1 MCFTSCYLIGV
12 GDELTRAEARCVHCG
27 APGSIRDF
35 LKEGQYCSPQCAE
48 VNARK
53 YAQLPAICLIFKA
66 EPKMLNHFA
75 TIFMLIIVKVMYFSL
90 KLVKELNMAIV

>member
-1 MCFTSCYLIGV
+1 MQVAVAGT

-53 YAQLPAICLIFKA
+53 YVWLMYTIDFENETKNAWILWPGSVPADA
-66 EPKMLNHFA
+66 RKMPL
-75 TIFMLIIVKVMYFSL
+75 FSQ
-90 KLVKELNMAIV
+90 

>member
-1 MCFTSCYLIGV
+1 LEPQLQVTIAGI

-53 YAQLPAICLIFKA
+53 YVQLL
-66 EPKMLNHFA
+66 
-75 TIFMLIIVKVMYFSL
+75 Y
-90 KLVKELNMAIV
+90 

>member
-1 MCFTSCYLIGV
+1 MPYNNLCERSVLLYVCVTAAGTS
-12 GDELTRAEARCVHCG
+12 DEVTRAEARCVHCG

-53 YAQLPAICLIFKA
+53 YVL
-66 EPKMLNHFA
+66 H
-75 TIFMLIIVKVMYFSL
+75 
-90 KLVKELNMAIV
+90 

>member
-1 MCFTSCYLIGV
+1 MGVITVAGTS
-12 GDELTRAEARCVHCG
+12 DELTRPEARCVHCG

-53 YAQLPAICLIFKA
+53 
-66 EPKMLNHFA
+66 
-75 TIFMLIIVKVMYFSL
+75 
-90 KLVKELNMAIV
+90 